1 MKVGDLVRYKH
12 YHTNLKHVR
21 GVVCEVKRPP
31 YQGCTPLRVRVVW
44 NHPMVNDPEVLD
56 WIDDLEVV
64 SE

>member
-12 YHTNLKHVR
+12 YHTKLKHVR
-21 GVVCEVKRPP
+21 GVVCEVKRPVS
-31 YQGCTPLRVRVVW
+31 GRIPLRVRVVW
-44 NHPMVNDPEVLD
+44 NHPRVNDPEVLD

>member
-21 GVVCEVKRPP
+21 GVVCGVKYPVSG
-31 YQGCTPLRVRVVW
+31 YKVERVRVVW
-44 NHPMVNDPEVLD
+44 NHPRVNDPEVLD
-56 WIDDLEVV
+56 WVDDLEVV

>member
-21 GVVCEVKRPP
+21 GVVCEVKYPVS
-31 YQGCTPLRVRVVW
+31 GHKVERVRVVW
-44 NHPMVNDPEVLD
+44 NHPRVNDPEVLD
-56 WIDDLEVV
+56 WVDDLEVV

>member
-21 GVVCEVKRPP
+21 GVVCEVKSPP
-31 YQGCTPLRVRVVW
+31 YQGCAPLRVRVVW
-44 NHPMVNDPEVLD
+44 NHPRVNDPEVLD